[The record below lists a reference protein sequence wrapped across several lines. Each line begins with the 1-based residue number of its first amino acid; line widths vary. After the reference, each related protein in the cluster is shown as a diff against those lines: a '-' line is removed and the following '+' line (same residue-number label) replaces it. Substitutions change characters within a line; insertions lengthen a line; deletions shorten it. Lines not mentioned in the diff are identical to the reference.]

1 MKITII
7 VGKIHLLR
15 FLFLKAASRNSSEES
30 CLGVMRRSNLNKLK
44 KMRKVTCI
52 CDTFI
57 KGVKFVKGCDYKVD
71 YNPFIGIMI
80 YAPFGY
86 INISEWQLD
95 NYFI

>member
-1 MKITII
+1 
-7 VGKIHLLR
+7 
-15 FLFLKAASRNSSEES
+15 
-30 CLGVMRRSNLNKLK
+30 
-44 KMRKVTCI
+44 MRKVTCI

-57 KGVKFVKGCDYKVD
+57 KGVKFVKGCEYTVD

>member
-1 MKITII
+1 
-7 VGKIHLLR
+7 
-15 FLFLKAASRNSSEES
+15 
-30 CLGVMRRSNLNKLK
+30 MRRSNLNKLK

-52 CDTFI
+52 CDTII
-57 KGVKFVKGCDYKVD
+57 KGVTFVKGCDYRVD

-86 INISEWQLD
+86 INISKWQLD